1 MQNKQYELYNAD
13 YCENLKDFILY
24 CSKKYG
30 ESLAIQYGDTKRSY
44 IELDN
49 EIKYLGTK
57 LINDFGTKSNIAVIG
72 ENSYIWQLFAVEI
85 RLYQ

>member
-30 ESLAIQYGDTKRSY
+30 ESLAIQYGDTKRS
-44 IELDN
+44 
-49 EIKYLGTK
+49 
-57 LINDFGTKSNIAVIG
+57 
-72 ENSYIWQLFAVEI
+72 
-85 RLYQ
+85 